1 MEMRHEACLKASFQ
15 TESLFTMVGFFLLL
29 NFIIDRARSRSTISR
44 EAAIHWSVLESK
56 IERNES
62 KLSKGSTTIDSRGV
76 ESFLEK
82 KIRWKNW
89 LDHRI
94 CGVINDEKRHLDCL

>member
-1 MEMRHEACLKASFQ
+1 
-15 TESLFTMVGFFLLL
+15 MVGFFLLL

-56 IERNES
+56 IERSES

-76 ESFLEK
+76 ESFPEK
-82 KIRWKNW
+82 KIRWKNR

-94 CGVINDEKRHLDCL
+94 GGLLMMKRERHLDFNENGYNSLRIVEYKNNFSR